1 MIRLIPPRIPDM
13 LRFDQRQKTA
23 RFLALSS
30 AIGLGLLTLE
40 ASSSGD
46 RRPTLETRQTSIS
59 QVIPPADVV
68 PSPLRRISEDNGT
81 SIEVAVDPV
90 LLEQARRAAEVTG
103 QVRLGN
109 IEIPGGGSVNLDL
122 TPIDPFTSDAVF
134 LAVDAGGIERHIDRP
149 TILALGGTVEGAAGS
164 DAFISFGPSGVEGW
178 IRVDD
183 IAFGISDGV
192 ANGPILIHRLDAL
205 PAIDPEFLQG
215 FCGVDEIK
223 QPFQLM
229 DDPRDDG
236 SDPAAGGGIAGI
248 EPGSCRRIQ
257 LAIETDQE
265 LLGIFGGDESAAMSY
280 IGTLIA
286 ATSHI
291 YIRDHNTRVAV
302 NWSRLW
308 TDEDPWNAGNT
319 GDQLS
324 QFRNYWE
331 TNMGFV
337 QRDLTH
343 FLSGRGLGGGVAWL
357 NALCSSFNY
366 AVSANLGGSF
376 PYPVEHN
383 NAANWDL
390 MVFAHELGHNVGCPH
405 THDIGVDNCAGG
417 DCSVS
422 PNGTIMSYC
431 HTCPGGL
438 ANVRMEFC
446 PENIDRANSHINSVP
461 CDYEVTPETIAVND
475 FRIVEEAV
483 PTLIDVLF
491 NDGGTECGLGNIQN
505 FDPISTA
512 GGTIERVEGVG
523 PDGRDVLRYTSPAGY
538 VGYDFFDYVN
548 RANSI
553 PDTGSVT
560 IQIEGLLPP
569 DDPTG
574 TTPGILAAYY
584 DLALPSVLP
593 DFDTLEPFDESV
605 WSRID
610 FASTNGEFADTGRSD
625 NVGVLWTG
633 WIDVPES
640 GSWTFG
646 TESDDGSRLW
656 IGTQL
661 VVENDG
667 LHGMQERTGSIGLQA
682 GKHAITIGFFERGGG
697 AGCIARASGP
707 GMSYGVIPDEMWS
720 YGSGESPSADL
731 NGDDMVNGADLGLL
745 LAGWGEPGPTD
756 LNGDGTTNG
765 ADLGLL
771 LAAWTAGP

>member
-1 MIRLIPPRIPDM
+1 M
-13 LRFDQRQKTA
+13 LRLDQSRKTA
-23 RFLALSS
+23 RSLAIAIAS
-30 AIGLGLLTLE
+30 AIGLGLVTLD
-40 ASSSGD
+40 ASSSD
-46 RRPTLETRQTSIS
+46 ERRPALQVRQASIP
-59 QVIPPADVV
+59 QLIPPANVV
-68 PSPLRRISEDNGT
+68 PSPLRRIGEDDGT
-81 SIEVAVDPV
+81 SIEVTVDPV
-90 LLEQARRAAEVTG
+90 LLQQAREAADVTG
-103 QVRLGN
+103 RVRLGN
-109 IEIPGGGSVNLDL
+109 VEVPGRGSVNLEL
-122 TPIDPFTSDAVF
+122 TPILPFTNDAVL
-134 LAVDAGGIERHIDRP
+134 LAVDADGVERRLAPP
-149 TILALGGTVEGAAGS
+149 TLLALGGTVEGDSNS

-183 IAFGISDGV
+183 VAFGISDGV
-192 ANGPILIHRLDAL
+192 ANGPILVHRLDAL
-205 PAIDPEFLQG
+205 PAMDPEFLQG

-223 QPFQLM
+223 QPFRL
-229 DDPRDDG
+229 RDDRRN
-236 SDPAAGGGIAGI
+236 DEPDVADGGIAGTV
-248 EPGSCRRIQ
+248 PTPCRRLQ

-280 IGTLIA
+280 IGTLVA

-308 TDEDPWNAGNT
+308 TGEDPWDSGGT
-319 GDQLS
+319 GDQLT

-331 TNMGFV
+331 TNMGVV

-357 NALCSSFNY
+357 NALCSSYNY

-390 MVFAHELGHNVGCPH
+390 MVFSHELGHNVGCPH

-417 DCSVS
+417 DCSVT

-446 PENIDRANSHINSVP
+446 PENVNLANAHINSVP
-461 CDYEVTPETIAVND
+461 CDYEVTADNIAVND
-475 FRIVEEAV
+475 FRIVEEGV

-491 NDGGTECGLGNIQN
+491 NDGGVECDLGNIQG

-512 GGTIERVEGVG
+512 GGTIERIEGVG
-523 PDGRDVLRYTSPAGY
+523 PDGRDMLLYTSPAGY

-548 RANSI
+548 RADAI

-574 TTPGILAAYY
+574 TTPGILASYF
-584 DLALPSVLP
+584 DLVDPAVLP
-593 DFDTLEPFDESV
+593 DFTVLESFGESV

-610 FASTNGEFADTGRSD
+610 AASTGGEFADTGRTD

-633 WIDVPES
+633 WINVPES

-646 TESDDGSRLW
+646 TESDDGSKLW

-661 VVENDG
+661 VVANDG

-697 AGCIARASGP
+697 AGCIARAGGP
-707 GMSYGVIPDEMWS
+707 GMSYAVIPEEMWS
-720 YGSGESPSADL
+720 YGSGESPSADI
-731 NGDDMVNGADLGLL
+731 NGDGLVNGADLGLI

-756 LNGDGTTNG
+756 LNDDGTTNG

>member
-1 MIRLIPPRIPDM
+1 M
-13 LRFDQRQKTA
+13 LRSDQARSTS
-23 RFLALSS
+23 RFLAIAS

-40 ASSSGD
+40 ASSSDEHGPALRRD
-46 RRPTLETRQTSIS
+46 RVSNPAVL
-59 QVIPPADVV
+59 PPADVV
-68 PSPLRRISEDNGT
+68 PSPLRHTTDGDET
-81 SIEVAVDPV
+81 SIAVTLDPI
-90 LLEQARRAAEVTG
+90 LLDQARDAVETTG
-103 QVRLGN
+103 RVRLGN
-109 IEIPGGGSVNLDL
+109 VVVPGRDSVNLEL
-122 TPIDPFTSDAVF
+122 KPIVPFTNDAVL
-134 LAVDAGGIERHIDRP
+134 LAVDADGVERPIDRP
-149 TILALGGTVEGAAGS
+149 TILALGGTVEGDSES

-183 IAFGISDGV
+183 VAFGISDGV
-192 ANGPILIHRLDAL
+192 AGGPILVHRLDAL
-205 PAIDPEFLQG
+205 PAIDPEFLEG
-215 FCGVDEIK
+215 FCGVDDIK
-223 QPFQLM
+223 QPFRLM
-229 DDPRDDG
+229 EGRRDDA
-236 SDPAAGGGIAGI
+236 SDPASGGIAGVG
-248 EPGSCRRIQ
+248 PMPCRRIQ

-280 IGTLIA
+280 IATLVA

-308 TDEDPWNAGNT
+308 TGEDPWDAGGT
-319 GDQLS
+319 SAQLT
-324 QFRNYWE
+324 QYRDYWQA
-331 TNMGFV
+331 NMGSV
-337 QRDLTH
+337 QRDLGH

-357 NALCSSFNY
+357 SALCSNFNY

-376 PYPVEHN
+376 PYPIEN
-383 NAANWDL
+383 NNGANWDL
-390 MVFAHELGHNVGCPH
+390 MVFSHELGHNVGCPH
-405 THDIGVDNCAGG
+405 THDIGVDDCAGG

-446 PENIDRANSHINSVP
+446 PENIELANAHINSVP
-461 CDYEVTPETIAVND
+461 CDFEVTPENIAVND
-475 FRIVEEAV
+475 FQVVEEAV
-483 PTLIDVLF
+483 PTRIDVLF
-491 NDGGTECGLGNIQN
+491 NDGGVECAIGNIQS

-512 GGTIERVEGVG
+512 GGTIERLEGAGV
-523 PDGRDVLRYTSPAGY
+523 DGRDLLLYTSPAGH
-538 VGYDFFDYVN
+538 VGYDFFGYVN
-548 RANSI
+548 RADSI
-553 PDTGSVT
+553 PDAGSVT
-560 IQIEGLLPP
+560 VQVEGLIPP

-574 TTPGILAAYY
+574 TTPGILGAYY
-584 DLALPSVLP
+584 DLADPTALP
-593 DFDTLEPFDESV
+593 DFDSLKPFGESI

-610 FASTNGEFADTGRSD
+610 SASTSGEFADTGRSD
-625 NVGVLWTG
+625 NFGVLWTG
-633 WIDVPES
+633 WVDLPES
-640 GSWTFG
+640 GTWTFG

-656 IGTQL
+656 IGSQL

-707 GMSYGVIPDEMWS
+707 GMSYAVIPDEMWS
-720 YGSGESPSADL
+720 HGSGDAPSGDL
-731 NGDDMVNGADLGLL
+731 NGDGLVNGADLGLL

-771 LAAWTAGP
+771 LAAWSASP